1 MSTVTVFGAGAWGST
16 MAQVLNDAGNDV
28 LLWGRSE
35 DVIAEINSAHTN
47 KKYLGSHELPLSL
60 KATTDLAQAFAH
72 SHIYVLAIPAQQLR
86 VTLQEWK
93 PFFSSDSIIVSTLK
107 GIEISTQMRM
117 TEVIEDVLGPHAIAL
132 ITGPNLADELVLRQ
146 PAGAVAA
153 APTQEL
159 ADQMRDLF
167 RTPYYRV
174 YTDELVLR
182 QPAGAVAAAPTQ
194 ELADQMRD
202 LFRTPYYRVYTSVDV
217 MGCELAGAIKSV
229 IALAVGISIGMGF
242 GENTQAMLI
251 TRGLNEVA
259 RLCAA
264 HGSDPLSAAGLAG
277 MGDLV
282 ASCGSPLSR
291 NRTFGEVLGRTGS
304 MAQASEQVAK
314 TVEGVAS
321 AGAVA
326 EIAHRVGIEVPV
338 IEAVGEIVSEQLTP
352 AAALQKLM
360 EITTKA
366 ENFIR

>member
-35 DVIAEINSAHTN
+35 DVISEINSAHTN

-93 PFFSSDSIIVSTLK
+93 PFFASDSIIVSTLK

-159 ADQMRDLF
+159 ADH
-167 RTPYYRV
+167 
-174 YTDELVLR
+174 
-182 QPAGAVAAAPTQ
+182 
-194 ELADQMRD
+194 MRD

>member
-1 MSTVTVFGAGAWGST
+1 MRERVTVFGTGAWGST
-16 MAQVLNDAGNDV
+16 MAQVLHDAGNDV
-28 LLWGRSE
+28 LLWGRSSE
-35 DVIAEINSAHTN
+35 VVDEINTSHTN
-47 KKYLGSHELPLSL
+47 KKYLDGHVLPAEL
-60 KATTDLAQAFAH
+60 KATSDLAAAFSH

-86 VTLQEWK
+86 TMLAEWK
-93 PFFSSDSIIVSTLK
+93 PLVASEAIVISTLK
-107 GIEISTQMRM
+107 GIEISTQKRM
-117 TEVIEDVLGPHAIAL
+117 TEIIEEMWGVTKVGV

-153 APTQEL
+153 ASTQEL
-159 ADQMRDLF
+159 ADFIRDLF
-167 RTPYYRV
+167 RTPYYR
-174 YTDELVLR
+174 T
-182 QPAGAVAAAPTQ
+182 
-194 ELADQMRD
+194 
-202 LFRTPYYRVYTSVDV
+202 YTSTDV

-229 IALAVGISIGMGF
+229 IALSVGISIGMGF

-264 HGSDPLSAAGLAG
+264 HGSDPLTAAGLAG

-291 NRTFGEVLGRTGS
+291 NRTFGEILGSTGS
-304 MAQASEQVAK
+304 MEITRQKVAK

-321 AGAVA
+321 AGAVV
-326 EIAHRVGIEVPV
+326 EIAHRVGVEVPV
-338 IEAVGEIVSEQLTP
+338 IESVADIVNGTLTP
-352 AAALQKLM
+352 EAALQRLM

>member
-1 MSTVTVFGAGAWGST
+1 MSKVTVFGAGAWGST
-16 MAQVLNDAGNDV
+16 MAQVLSDAGNDV
-28 LLWGRSE
+28 LLWGRSP
-35 DVIAEINSAHTN
+35 DVISEINTSHTN
-47 KKYLGSHELPLSL
+47 TRYLGAHLLPDNLT
-60 KATTDLAQAFAH
+60 ATTDLQQAFDFTDK
-72 SHIYVLAIPAQQLR
+72 YVLAIPAQQLR
-86 VTLQEWK
+86 TTLQEWK
-93 PFFSSDSIIVSTLK
+93 PFFKPASTIVSTLK
-107 GIEISTQMRM
+107 GIEISSQMRM
-117 TEVIEDVLGPHAIAL
+117 TEVIEDVLGSHKIAI

-153 APTQEL
+153 APTIEL
-159 ADQMRDLF
+159 A
-167 RTPYYRV
+167 
-174 YTDELVLR
+174 ELI
-182 QPAGAVAAAPTQ
+182 
-194 ELADQMRD
+194 RD

-217 MGCELAGAIKSV
+217 MGCELSGAIKSV
-229 IALAVGISIGMGF
+229 IALAVGISIGMGY

-291 NRTFGEVLGRTGS
+291 NRTFGEVVGRTGS
-304 MAQASEQVAK
+304 MAKAREQVAK

-321 AGAVA
+321 AGAVL
-326 EIAHRVGIEVPV
+326 EIAHRVGVEVPV
-338 IEAVGEIVSEQLTP
+338 IESVAEIVSEQLTP
-352 AAALQKLM
+352 EAALQKLM

>member
-1 MSTVTVFGAGAWGST
+1 MSKVTVFGAGAWGST
-16 MAQVLNDAGNDV
+16 MAQVLSDAGNEV
-28 LLWGRSE
+28 LLWGRSAE
-35 DVIAEINSAHTN
+35 VIAEINSSHTN
-47 KKYLGSHELPLSL
+47 KKYLQSHQLPDAII
-60 KATTDLAQAFAH
+60 ATTNLDEAFNF
-72 SHIYVLAIPAQQLR
+72 SQIYILAIPAQQLR
-86 VTLQEWK
+86 TTLQQWK
-93 PFFSSDSIIVSTLK
+93 SYFGAECIIVSTLK
-107 GIEISTQMRM
+107 GIEISTQFRM
-117 TEVIEDVLGPHAIAL
+117 TEVIADVLGPHNVAI

-146 PAGAVAA
+146 PAGAVVA
-153 APTQEL
+153 APTIEL
-159 ADQMRDLF
+159 AEEI
-167 RTPYYRV
+167 RV
-174 YTDELVLR
+174 
-182 QPAGAVAAAPTQ
+182 
-194 ELADQMRD
+194 
-202 LFRTPYYRVYTSVDV
+202 LFRTPYYRVYTSIDV

-291 NRTFGEVLGRTGS
+291 NRTFGEALGRTGS
-304 MAQASEQVAK
+304 MAQARENVAK

-338 IEAVGEIVSEQLTP
+338 IEAVGDIVSEQLTP
-352 AAALQKLM
+352 EAAFQKLM
-360 EITTKA
+360 EITTQA

>member
-1 MSTVTVFGAGAWGST
+1 MSKVTVFGAGAWGST
-16 MAQVLNDAGNDV
+16 MAQVLCDAGNEV

-35 DVIAEINSAHTN
+35 DVIGEINATHTN
-47 KKYLGSHELPLSL
+47 RKYLGAHILPQTLA
-60 KATTDLAQAFAH
+60 ATTNLQQAFDF
-72 SHIYVLAIPAQQLR
+72 SEIYVLAIPAQQLR
-86 VTLQEWK
+86 TTLQEWK
-93 PFFSSDSIIVSTLK
+93 TFFKPSSTIVSTLK

-117 TEVIEDVLGPHAIAL
+117 TEVIEDVLGDHKVAI

-153 APTQEL
+153 APTIEL
-159 ADQMRDLF
+159 A
-167 RTPYYRV
+167 
-174 YTDELVLR
+174 ELI
-182 QPAGAVAAAPTQ
+182 
-194 ELADQMRD
+194 RD

-217 MGCELAGAIKSV
+217 MGCELSGAIKSV
-229 IALAVGISIGMGF
+229 IALAVGISIGMGY

-291 NRTFGEVLGRTGS
+291 NRTFGEVVGRTGS
-304 MAQASEQVAK
+304 MAKAREEVAK

-321 AGAVA
+321 AGAVV
-326 EIAHRVGIEVPV
+326 EIAHRVGVEVPV

-352 AAALQKLM
+352 EAALQKLM

>member
-16 MAQVLNDAGNDV
+16 MAQVLSDAGNNV
-28 LLWGRSE
+28 LLWGRSAE
-35 DVIAEINSAHTN
+35 VIDEINSAHTN
-47 KKYLGSHELPLSL
+47 KKYLGSHLLPDNI
-60 KATTDLAQAFAH
+60 KATTDLPRAFAH
-72 SHIYVLAIPAQQLR
+72 SKIYVLAIPAQQLR
-86 VTLQEWK
+86 STLEDWNSY
-93 PFFSSDSIIVSTLK
+93 FGANSIIVSTLK

-117 TEVIEDVLGPHAIAL
+117 TEVIEDVLGVGKIAI

-153 APTQEL
+153 AATQDL
-159 ADQMRDLF
+159 ADQVR
-167 RTPYYRV
+167 
-174 YTDELVLR
+174 E
-182 QPAGAVAAAPTQ
+182 
-194 ELADQMRD
+194 

-217 MGCELAGAIKSV
+217 MGCELSGAIKSV

-304 MAQASEQVAK
+304 MAQARAEVAK

-321 AGAVA
+321 AGAVV

>member
-1 MSTVTVFGAGAWGST
+1 MSKVTVFGAGAWGST
-16 MAQVLNDAGNDV
+16 MAQVLSDAGNEV
-28 LLWGRSE
+28 LLWGRSAH
-35 DVIAEINSAHTN
+35 VIAEINGAHTN
-47 KKYLGSHELPLSL
+47 AKYLSSHTLPENI
-60 KATTDLAQAFAH
+60 KATTVLKEAFDF
-72 SHIYVLAIPAQQLR
+72 SDTYVLAIPAQQLR
-86 VTLQEWK
+86 TTLQEWK
-93 PFFSSDSIIVSTLK
+93 PYFSADSTIISTLK

-117 TEVIEDVLGPHAIAL
+117 TEVIEDVLGSHKIAI

-153 APTQEL
+153 APTIEL
-159 ADQMRDLF
+159 A
-167 RTPYYRV
+167 
-174 YTDELVLR
+174 ESI
-182 QPAGAVAAAPTQ
+182 
-194 ELADQMRD
+194 RD
-202 LFRTPYYRVYTSVDV
+202 LFRTPYYRVYTSIDV

-291 NRTFGEVLGRTGS
+291 NRTFGEVIGRTGS
-304 MAQASEQVAK
+304 MEQARAEVAK

-321 AGAVA
+321 AGAVV
-326 EIAHRVGIEVPV
+326 EIAHRVGVEVPV
-338 IEAVGEIVSEQLTP
+338 IEAVGEIVSEQLSP

>member
-16 MAQVLNDAGNDV
+16 MAQVLSDAGNDV
-28 LLWGRSE
+28 LLLGRSKY
-35 DVIAEINSAHTN
+35 VIAEINSAHTN
-47 KKYLGSHELPLSL
+47 KKYLGKHELPLSL
-60 KATTDLAQAFAH
+60 QATTDLAQAFAH

-86 VTLQEWK
+86 LTLEEWK
-93 PFFSSDSIIVSTLK
+93 PFFSTDSIIVSTLK

-117 TEVIEDVLGPHAIAL
+117 TEVIQDVLGPRPIAI

-153 APTQEL
+153 AATQEL
-159 ADQMRDLF
+159 ADR
-167 RTPYYRV
+167 
-174 YTDELVLR
+174 
-182 QPAGAVAAAPTQ
+182 
-194 ELADQMRD
+194 MRD

-304 MAQASEQVAK
+304 MAQAREQVAK

>member
-1 MSTVTVFGAGAWGST
+1 MSKVTVFGAGAWGST
-16 MAQVLNDAGNDV
+16 MAQVLSDAGNEV
-28 LLWGRSE
+28 LLWGRSAE
-35 DVIAEINSAHTN
+35 VISEINSSHTN
-47 KKYLGSHELPLSL
+47 RKYLQGHVLPDAIV
-60 KATTDLAQAFAH
+60 ATTELTAAFNF
-72 SHIYVLAIPAQQLR
+72 SDIYILAIPAQQLR
-86 VTLQEWK
+86 STLQDWK
-93 PFFSSDSIIVSTLK
+93 GHFGKDCTIVSTLK

-117 TEVIEDVLGPHAIAL
+117 TEVIADVLGSHRVAI

-146 PAGAVAA
+146 PAGAVVA
-153 APTQEL
+153 APTIEL
-159 ADQMRDLF
+159 AEQI
-167 RTPYYRV
+167 
-174 YTDELVLR
+174 
-182 QPAGAVAAAPTQ
+182 
-194 ELADQMRD
+194 RD
-202 LFRTPYYRVYTSVDV
+202 LFRTPYYRVYTSIDV

-304 MAQASEQVAK
+304 MAKARAEVAK

-321 AGAVA
+321 AGAVG

-338 IEAVGEIVSEQLTP
+338 IEAVGDIVSEQLTP
-352 AAALQKLM
+352 EAAFQKLM